1 MKPLSLKNSS
11 TGGFWVIEIEDLEY
25 QKRRQHL
32 MKGGRLLNLS
42 MQIDDAKPY
51 KIEQT
56 AIKAET
62 EINQVKPLRAH
73 RQQLTTQVVKV
84 LLSKGL

>member
-1 MKPLSLKNSS
+1 
-11 TGGFWVIEIEDLEY
+11 
-25 QKRRQHL
+25 

-62 EINQVKPLRAH
+62 EINQVQPLRAH
-73 RQQLTTQVVKV
+73 RHQLTTQVVP
-84 LLSKGL
+84 LCFPQ

>member
-51 KIEQT
+51 KVEQT

-62 EINQVKPLRAH
+62 EINQVQPLRAH
-73 RQQLTTQVVKV
+73 RHQLTTQVVP
-84 LLSKGL
+84 LCFPQ